1 MHPAVVIHPGKRVM
15 EFMYRIKDST
25 NASSNLDNYLR
36 ASASR
41 RKNVISGKRY
51 TRNKQKRQY
60 ASAFAIGVT
69 TAEGQ
74 CSNLASRIQAACRQF
89 VED

>member
-25 NASSNLDNYLR
+25 NSSSDLDNYLK

-41 RKNVISGKRY
+41 RENVISGKRY
-51 TRNKQKRQY
+51 SSKKQKRQY
-60 ASAFAIGVT
+60 ATAFVIGVA

-74 CSNLASRIQAACRQF
+74 RSYLASRIQAACRQF
-89 VED
+89 AED